1 MKNLKYL
8 FIFFFLLSCGYTPIY
23 QTDQNSKIRLD
34 MINYSG
40 DKKLGRSIT
49 RGIERLKNNK
59 SDNIYDLNLIGSK
72 KESVASKDKKG
83 NISTYKMLIEVDFNL
98 ESNSH
103 SSLLRRPVN
112 LLNKNYSVTAFDLF
126 IARDPFG
133 VRPLF
138 IGRSDDGSIGLC
150 SEAKGLVGVTDSV
163 SHFKPGSIWNSKS
176 PDDFTRYHDYDY
188 HTKSK
193 SIDNILFD

>member
-1 MKNLKYL
+1 MKNLKYI

-34 MINYSG
+34 IINYSG

-72 KESVASKDKKG
+72 EESIASKDKKG

-98 ESNSH
+98 ESKENNKIFSKKFIKETTYNSMNNKFEL
-103 SSLLRRPVN
+103 SQYKLN
-112 LLNKNYSVTAFDLF
+112 LEKNMISQILQDINIYLNIIRNDL
-126 IARDPFG
+126 
-133 VRPLF
+133 
-138 IGRSDDGSIGLC
+138 
-150 SEAKGLVGVTDSV
+150 
-163 SHFKPGSIWNSKS
+163 
-176 PDDFTRYHDYDY
+176 
-188 HTKSK
+188 
-193 SIDNILFD
+193 

>member
-49 RGIERLKNNK
+49 KGIERLRKNQ
-59 SDNIYDLNLIGSK
+59 SDNIYDLNFNSSK
-72 KESVASKDKKG
+72 KESVVSKDKKG

-98 ESNSH
+98 ESKENNKIFSKKFIKETTYNSMNNKFEL
-103 SSLLRRPVN
+103 SQYKLN
-112 LLNKNYSVTAFDLF
+112 LEKNMISQILQDINIFLGIVGNDL
-126 IARDPFG
+126 
-133 VRPLF
+133 
-138 IGRSDDGSIGLC
+138 
-150 SEAKGLVGVTDSV
+150 
-163 SHFKPGSIWNSKS
+163 
-176 PDDFTRYHDYDY
+176 
-188 HTKSK
+188 
-193 SIDNILFD
+193 

>member
-49 RGIERLKNNK
+49 KGIERLKNNK

-72 KESVASKDKKG
+72 KEGVASKDKKG

-98 ESNSH
+98 ESKENNKIFSKKFIKQTTYNSMNNKFEL
-103 SSLLRRPVN
+103 SQYKLN
-112 LLNKNYSVTAFDLF
+112 LEKNMISQILQDINIYLNIIRNDL
-126 IARDPFG
+126 
-133 VRPLF
+133 
-138 IGRSDDGSIGLC
+138 
-150 SEAKGLVGVTDSV
+150 
-163 SHFKPGSIWNSKS
+163 
-176 PDDFTRYHDYDY
+176 
-188 HTKSK
+188 
-193 SIDNILFD
+193 

>member
-34 MINYSG
+34 IINYSG

-49 RGIERLKNNK
+49 KGIERLKNNK

-98 ESNSH
+98 ESKENNKIFSKKFIKETTYNSMNNKFEL
-103 SSLLRRPVN
+103 SQYELN
-112 LLNKNYSVTAFDLF
+112 LEKNMISQILQDINIYLNIIRNDL
-126 IARDPFG
+126 
-133 VRPLF
+133 
-138 IGRSDDGSIGLC
+138 
-150 SEAKGLVGVTDSV
+150 
-163 SHFKPGSIWNSKS
+163 
-176 PDDFTRYHDYDY
+176 
-188 HTKSK
+188 
-193 SIDNILFD
+193 

>member
-1 MKNLKYL
+1 MKNLKYI

-34 MINYSG
+34 IINYSG

-49 RGIERLKNNK
+49 KGIERLKNNK

-98 ESNSH
+98 ESKENNKIFSKKFIKETTYNSMNNKFEL
-103 SSLLRRPVN
+103 SQYELN
-112 LLNKNYSVTAFDLF
+112 LEKNMISQILQDINIYLNIIRNDL
-126 IARDPFG
+126 
-133 VRPLF
+133 
-138 IGRSDDGSIGLC
+138 
-150 SEAKGLVGVTDSV
+150 
-163 SHFKPGSIWNSKS
+163 
-176 PDDFTRYHDYDY
+176 
-188 HTKSK
+188 
-193 SIDNILFD
+193 

>member
-1 MKNLKYL
+1 MKNLRYL

-34 MINYSG
+34 IISYSG

-49 RGIERLKNNK
+49 KGIERLKNNK

-98 ESNSH
+98 ESKESNKTFSKKFIKETTYNSMNNKFEL
-103 SSLLRRPVN
+103 SQYELN
-112 LLNKNYSVTAFDLF
+112 LEKNMISQILKDINIFLNVIENDL
-126 IARDPFG
+126 
-133 VRPLF
+133 
-138 IGRSDDGSIGLC
+138 
-150 SEAKGLVGVTDSV
+150 
-163 SHFKPGSIWNSKS
+163 
-176 PDDFTRYHDYDY
+176 
-188 HTKSK
+188 
-193 SIDNILFD
+193 

>member
-49 RGIERLKNNK
+49 KGIERLKNNK

-72 KESVASKDKKG
+72 KEDVASKDKKG
-83 NISTYKMLIEVDFNL
+83 NISTYKMLLEEDFNL
-98 ESNSH
+98 DSNESTKTFSKKFIKETTYNSINNKFEL
-103 SSLLRRPVN
+103 SQYELN
-112 LLNKNYSVTAFDLF
+112 LEKNMISQILQDINIYLNIIRNDL
-126 IARDPFG
+126 
-133 VRPLF
+133 
-138 IGRSDDGSIGLC
+138 
-150 SEAKGLVGVTDSV
+150 
-163 SHFKPGSIWNSKS
+163 
-176 PDDFTRYHDYDY
+176 
-188 HTKSK
+188 
-193 SIDNILFD
+193 

>member
-49 RGIERLKNNK
+49 KGIERLKNNK

-72 KESVASKDKKG
+72 KEDVASKDKKG

-98 ESNSH
+98 ESKENNKIFTKKFIKETTYNSMNNKFEL
-103 SSLLRRPVN
+103 SQYKLN
-112 LLNKNYSVTAFDLF
+112 LEKNMISQILQDINIYLNIIRNDL
-126 IARDPFG
+126 
-133 VRPLF
+133 
-138 IGRSDDGSIGLC
+138 
-150 SEAKGLVGVTDSV
+150 
-163 SHFKPGSIWNSKS
+163 
-176 PDDFTRYHDYDY
+176 
-188 HTKSK
+188 
-193 SIDNILFD
+193 

>member
-49 RGIERLKNNK
+49 KGIERLRKNQ
-59 SDNIYDLNLIGSK
+59 SDNIYDLNFNSSK
-72 KESVASKDKKG
+72 KESVVSKDKKG

-98 ESNSH
+98 ESKENNKIFTKKFIKETTYNSMNNKFEL
-103 SSLLRRPVN
+103 SQYKLN
-112 LLNKNYSVTAFDLF
+112 LEKNMISQILQDINIYLNIIRNDL
-126 IARDPFG
+126 
-133 VRPLF
+133 
-138 IGRSDDGSIGLC
+138 
-150 SEAKGLVGVTDSV
+150 
-163 SHFKPGSIWNSKS
+163 
-176 PDDFTRYHDYDY
+176 
-188 HTKSK
+188 
-193 SIDNILFD
+193 

>member
-34 MINYSG
+34 IINYSG

-49 RGIERLKNNK
+49 KGIERLKNNK

-72 KESVASKDKKG
+72 KEGVASKDKKG

-98 ESNSH
+98 ESKENNKIFSKKFIKETTYNSMNNKFEL
-103 SSLLRRPVN
+103 SQYKLN
-112 LLNKNYSVTAFDLF
+112 LEKNMISQILQDINIYLNIIRNDL
-126 IARDPFG
+126 
-133 VRPLF
+133 
-138 IGRSDDGSIGLC
+138 
-150 SEAKGLVGVTDSV
+150 
-163 SHFKPGSIWNSKS
+163 
-176 PDDFTRYHDYDY
+176 
-188 HTKSK
+188 
-193 SIDNILFD
+193 